1 MDYTWRRENVFF
13 RLRVA
18 GLSNLAVKY
27 DAAVFGSHFSVLGDD
42 PGATKIPFD
51 SMGDKV
57 ELFLIRSHPVAAQPA
72 KFERVGRDWLRYA
85 PTYYRHHFIEL
96 KGTFDEYLAKF
107 SSKTRAT
114 LKKKVKRFAELSG
127 GKLDFAEFR
136 RPEEMEAFLREARAV
151 SALSYQERLLDCGI
165 PQGEGFLDK
174 LKGWAAEDNVRG
186 YVLRKDGAP
195 VAYLCCPVQEGVVNY
210 DWCGYDP
217 QWRSHSPGTV
227 LFYKMLESLFAEKRH
242 RLFDF
247 TEGDSAHKE
256 LFATGSTMCADLWYF
271 RRTPRNLAV
280 VNGFAA
286 AREAIKWANATLD
299 RYNLKGRVRAM
310 IRRGKGGAPE
320 APAAAGAPA
329 GGESAPAGGAPAGRD
344 SASAAEG

>member
-1 MDYTWRRENVFF
+1 MDYTWRREDVFF

-27 DAAVFGSHFSVLGDD
+27 DAAVFGSHFSALGTD
-42 PGATKIPFD
+42 PGETKIPFD
-51 SMGDKV
+51 AMGDV
-57 ELFLIRSHPVAAQPA
+57 ELFLIRSHPVAAQPE
-72 KFERVGRDWLRYA
+72 KFERRSRDWLRYA

-96 KGTFDEYLAKF
+96 NGTFDEYLAKF

-127 GKLDFAEFR
+127 GKLDFAEFT
-136 RPEEMEAFLREARAV
+136 RPEEMETFLREARAV
-151 SALSYQERLLDCGI
+151 SAVSYQERLLDCGI
-165 PQGEGFLDK
+165 PQGDAFLDK
-174 LKGWAAEDNVRG
+174 LKGWAANDGVRG
-186 YVLRKDGAP
+186 YILRQDGTP
-195 VAYLCCPVQEGVVNY
+195 VAYLCCPVHDGVVDY

-217 QWRSHSPGTV
+217 TWRSHSPGTV
-227 LFYKMLESLFAEKRH
+227 LFYKMLERLFAEKKH

-271 RRTPRNLAV
+271 RRTPRNLAI

-286 AREAIKWANATLD
+286 AREAVKWANATLD
-299 RYNLKGRVRAM
+299 RYNLKGRVRAF
-310 IRRGKGGAPE
+310 IRRGQGGAPE
-320 APAAAGAPA
+320 APAAGTAAPA
-329 GGESAPAGGAPAGRD
+329 GGD